1 MSLFGSRC
9 KHAPWLVVQLDSWS
23 VTQQS
28 RLIWTTR
35 FGRTTTSL
43 RVPTTAQ
50 TLVSQHLVILR
61 RSEALENTFLL
72 IEYWELRFADGG
84 KQIDFIALSMSQ
96 SSGRCESVA
105 RHDVSFRS
113 FSSGRS
119 QTTPSARSPAQK
131 THAYHPLETGNQ
143 MTSGTMRY
151 DSPRHFGKT
160 GRPSPDCTGWFMSTQ
175 NLRWILT
182 STKSWNRLSNI
193 RRNTSDLETK
203 RKLGRATWRARR
215 EAKRQRI
222 QRELEDACR
231 NKRCPHTHVE
241 VCISIGRRRLGRTGN
256 ALNNFPN
263 PKLCFVTLLL

>member
-1 MSLFGSRC
+1 MVGDAAVPADLDNTVRKDRNISASSNNSTNSGFPTPGYFETFRSSGKHVSLDQIR
-9 KHAPWLVVQLDSWS
+9 
-23 VTQQS
+23 
-28 RLIWTTR
+28 
-35 FGRTTTSL
+35 
-43 RVPTTAQ
+43 
-50 TLVSQHLVILR
+50 
-61 RSEALENTFLL
+61 
-72 IEYWELRFADGG
+72 ELRFADGG

-96 SSGRCESVA
+96 SSGRCESIA

-175 NLRWILT
+175 NLRWILA
-182 STKSWNRLSNI
+182 STKSWNRFSNI

-215 EAKRQRI
+215 KAKRQRI
-222 QRELEDACR
+222 QREMEDACR

-256 ALNNFPN
+256 AFFKN
-263 PKLCFVTLLL
+263 

>member
-1 MSLFGSRC
+1 MQTR
-9 KHAPWLVVQLDSWS
+9 AWLVVQMDSWS

-50 TLVSQHLVILR
+50 TLASQHLVILR
-61 RSEALENTFLL
+61 RSAALENTFLL
-72 IEYWELRFADGG
+72 IEYGNYASQMEETDRFHCAEHVP
-84 KQIDFIALSMSQ
+84 IV
-96 SSGRCESVA
+96 GRCESVA

-182 STKSWNRLSNI
+182 STKSWNRFSNI
-193 RRNTSDLETK
+193 RRNTPDLETK

-231 NKRCPHTHVE
+231 NKRCSHTT
-241 VCISIGRRRLGRTGN
+241 RRSMHFNWSKTFGPNRKRL
-256 ALNNFPN
+256 
-263 PKLCFVTLLL
+263 K